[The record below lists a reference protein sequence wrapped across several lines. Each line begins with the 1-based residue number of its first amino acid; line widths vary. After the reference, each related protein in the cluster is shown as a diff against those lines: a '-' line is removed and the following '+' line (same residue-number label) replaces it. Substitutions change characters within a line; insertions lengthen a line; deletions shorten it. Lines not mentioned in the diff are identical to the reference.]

1 MLSVRDVSDP
11 CLHGDTLENCQHG
24 EADVIEGGD
33 AVVGPLPLLGAERHR
48 EVAGEGSAGCRG
60 SVAVVTRNL
69 LGALRH
75 DLICRFNTFL
85 AVFSFVSFQ
94 GLLQSFLGM
103 AIWSEINNPSP
114 LTTMAIVK
122 LAIV

>member
-1 MLSVRDVSDP
+1 M
-11 CLHGDTLENCQHG
+11 
-24 EADVIEGGD
+24 
-33 AVVGPLPLLGAERHR
+33 VGPLPLLGAERHR
-48 EVAGEGSAGCRG
+48 EVAGEGSAGRRG
-60 SVAVVTRNL
+60 RVAVVTRNL
-69 LGALRH
+69 LGTLRH

-114 LTTMAIVK
+114 LTTMVIVK